1 MREYHIDDKRNIS
14 FRWQR
19 KIDVGNGKTNLSD
32 NTETRKEYYYLNYYI
47 NIQRK
52 HELAVSKV

>member
-47 NIQRK
+47 NIQQ
-52 HELAVSKV
+52 A